1 MKITKHFDTNPL
13 SEEEDIVSYWKNLAE
28 QEEIQ
33 FNDIDRIKTL
43 EQVFNSTDM
52 STENITQFTKEIL
65 TYCKENLAKVEA
77 FIPSPFLSKYL
88 LDEVNTGK
96 ISFNDLAISFRRFLS
111 NPLFPISED

>member
-1 MKITKHFDTNPL
+1 M
-13 SEEEDIVSYWKNLAE
+13 AE
-28 QEEIQ
+28 PDEVQ
-33 FNDIDRIKTL
+33 FNDKDRITTL

-88 LDEVNTGK
+88 LDEVNTTGK
-96 ISFNDLAISFRRFLS
+96 LSF
-111 NPLFPISED
+111 